1 MSPRIDSHQHLW
13 KFTDEQYGWIEP
25 TWRELRRDFL
35 PADAEREIRRAGID
49 GIVAVE
55 ARTSLDETRQL
66 LQFAAEHA
74 FIRGVVGWAPLTDPE
89 LPAML
94 DAFSGHAKLRG
105 IRHVL
110 QGEPDPRYMLRDDFN
125 RGIAEL
131 TRRGLVFDICIFE
144 HHLPQT
150 IEFVDRHP
158 GQVFVLDH
166 IAKPRIRD
174 GAMEPWRANIRELAR
189 RPHVFCKASGM
200 VTEANPKAWDEAQL
214 WPYFDTVVEAFGAAR
229 LMFGSDWP
237 VCLLGS
243 GYRRWY
249 ETVVTWL
256 DVLPAAD
263 QARVLGGTAVEVYRL
278 PALGVAV

>member
-1 MSPRIDSHQHLW
+1 MTQKIDSHQHLW
-13 KFTDEQYGWIEP
+13 KFDEVQYGWIEP
-25 TWRELRRDFL
+25 TWPELRRDFL

-49 GIVAVE
+49 GVVAVE
-55 ARTSLDETRQL
+55 ARMCVEETRRL
-66 LQFAAEHA
+66 LQFAAQHA
-74 FIRGVVGWAPLTDPE
+74 FIRGVVGWAPLADPG
-89 LPAML
+89 LPGIL
-94 DAFSGHAKLRG
+94 DEFAAQPKLRG

-110 QGEPDPRYMLRDDFN
+110 QGEPDPRHMLRDDFN

-144 HHLPQT
+144 RHLPQT

-158 GQVFVLDH
+158 NQVFVLDH

-174 GAMEPWRANIRELAR
+174 GAMEPWRSLIRDLAR
-189 RPHVFCKASGM
+189 RPHVCCKVSGM
-200 VTEANPKAWDEAQL
+200 VTEANPKAWDEGQL
-214 WPYFDTVVEAFGAAR
+214 WPYFDTVVQAFGAER

-237 VCLLGS
+237 VCLLGA
-243 GYRRWY
+243 GYRQWY

-263 QARVLGGTAVEVYRL
+263 QARVLGGTAVDVYQL
-278 PALGVAV
+278 PPAA